1 MEKGVSPMK
10 VKAWWTLGIFLMVL
24 LLAGPATAAP
34 VGKVTQLVGNA
45 DLTSPAGKPR
55 VLKLGDP
62 VENGD
67 VLRTKSKARVG
78 ITFTDGNTLWLAE
91 KTRMKISR
99 YSTAERSNNYFDLF
113 RGKSRTVVTKLARG
127 SRMEVHTP
135 TAVCGVRGTIIIGLF
150 TNGESAFFLQ
160 GGAGYGYNK
169 SEPGKEVTIPPGSG
183 MVVTNEKAEPVVKPS
198 TAADVEQ
205 HLQDTSTGTVDT
217 SGTTG
222 TTDGGTALDVANPWT
237 PPLGTTTPTPTITDQ
252 TSDVSF
258 SMTVAQDGFAGLLEG
273 SYGLL
278 TRIGTVSYSGTG
290 PSGPAFTSLATPLT
304 GTLSND
310 ATYTGLIGGVTG
322 TYHGFFNSIT
332 NNAGVLG
339 ILAGNLDGTYSGGT
353 ITATGTLNYDTT
365 SYVAASAFQVF
376 SSIGVPTFATTKLS
390 GLFSYYAPVETGLAY
405 GYLTTSGGLFGLWG
419 FSGNG
424 GEYLNGG
431 GYTTWVSYYGYD
443 FTRSS
448 VGGPS
453 DVFMLG
459 LVTGTDDLAGHTTLT
474 GNDSIQYMDRN
485 YFGLMSVSYMGE
497 YIGENYEIAGTG
509 IYKLAPL
516 AFTGDWGGDGTN
528 PSATAVGAF
537 LYDGTGTQTIA
548 GSGKD
553 MYGLVGG
560 YSVPWSGGATM
571 YAMGSFSLSPD
582 SNTHYL
588 WLGDLTGNARSG
600 GVTDTYRKF
609 DGYMTGLWLPT
620 SGTNNGTVEGA
631 ARTLFQNVGYG
642 GGFYNGTIGIL
653 SSDSLSG
660 NSYGLYSPGEG
671 TLRGMWQASGM
682 LAPSYS
688 ETIANVSTL
697 AAGTGSIAS
706 NSRLAGKFDNGGSIY
721 AEVLGSLKFYL
732 VDAVY
737 RPWGIYKTALQS
749 KAGSYVRPAGA
760 TTWSARLGGE
770 GIFGSGATA
779 SGYWVSTING
789 TWNDTGEIRGQL
801 GFASGIA
808 DSFSMWMTQD
818 YVGILSG
825 PVYGVSDSSTSWVGE
840 SVGSYTG
847 TKLAFVAEENGSGKF
862 WDYDATNA
870 SFVSDGGI
878 PGLIGGTESLFNGA
892 GGVTPY
898 PSVQVYGIGGL
909 TKTGSLDYTTILAQ
923 FTGGIPDQAGY
934 RLSFSGLRTATDMV
948 SSFMSGV
955 YWNKISEGSYSIGFL
970 YSSSDGARSP
980 FTTHLYEELPSGG
993 YQMWFLGADARLQAY
1008 QIATVASA
1016 PGIDDW
1022 VSEGRNNYTV
1032 SAQGLTD
1039 GTITQKAY
1047 RNDFI
1052 KITNAAWSVGVR
1064 LAGGTY
1070 SIGDFTEFNGQS
1082 FTMTSSNAVGTVN
1095 TYDRVDFTSVDGGTG
1110 VFAASVAGAQVGLE
1124 AGWTSVNGAVAKGLF
1139 DPDTTTWRMAGA
1151 GFSME
1156 TGAFLDKINGLDEA
1170 GRTAFQKA
1178 TGIPTV
1184 VVGTADLAMTNN
1196 ASNPNITALNMN
1208 SVTFLASQSGSA
1220 PQIWATKS
1228 ISGSYSDT
1236 PLTGAGKSVTLGG
1249 GGLTADFTPVAWT
1262 GTNWGATVS
1271 GSGLLSGGSYTGT
1284 ITFKGGAAGTIT
1296 PGGGSAGTISGTGAG
1311 VAQAS
1316 GPF

>member
-1 MEKGVSPMK
+1 MK
-10 VKAWWTLGIFLMVL
+10 AKTWWILVVFLMAL
-24 LLAGPATAAP
+24 FIAGPVLAAP
-34 VGKVTQLVGNA
+34 VGKVTHLEGKA
-45 DLTSPAGKPR
+45 DLTAPGGKAQ

-62 VENGD
+62 INNGD
-67 VLRTKSKARVG
+67 ILRTKSKAKVG
-78 ITFTDGNTLWLAE
+78 IIFTDGNTLWLAE

-99 YSTAERSNNYFDLF
+99 YNTAEKSHNYFDLF
-113 RGKSRTVVTKLARG
+113 RGKSRTVVTKLSRG

-150 TNGESAFFLQ
+150 MNGESAFFLQ
-160 GGAGYGYNK
+160 GGAGYGYSK
-169 SEPGKEVTIPPGSG
+169 SEPGKEVAIPAGSG

-198 TAADVEQ
+198 TATDIEQ
-205 HLQDTSTGTVDT
+205 HMQDTSAGTGEGSGSTD
-217 SGTTG
+217 SAEGTT
-222 TTDGGTALDVANPWT
+222 LDVAIPWT
-237 PPLGTTTPTPTITDQ
+237 PSTGTETPPPVLIDESTDITFS
-252 TSDVSF
+252 TSVL
-258 SMTVAQDGFAGLLEG
+258 QDGFAGTLEG

-290 PSGPAFTSLATPLT
+290 PSGPAVTSLATPLT
-304 GTLSND
+304 GILSNG

-332 NNAGVLG
+332 NNGGALG
-339 ILAGNLDGTYSGGT
+339 ILAGKLDGTYSGGN
-353 ITATGTLNYDTT
+353 IAATGTLNYDTT
-365 SYVAASAFQVF
+365 SYVAASAFQGF
-376 SSIGVPTFATTKLS
+376 SGIAVPTFATTKLS
-390 GLFSYYAPVETGLAY
+390 GLFSYEAPVETGLAY
-405 GYLTTSGGLFGLWG
+405 GYLTSSGGLFGLWG

-424 GEYLNGG
+424 GEYVNDG
-431 GYTTWVSYYGYD
+431 GYTTWISYYGYD
-443 FTRSS
+443 FTKSS

-459 LVTGTDDLAGHTTLT
+459 LVTGTDDMAGHTTLT
-474 GNDSIQYMDRN
+474 GNDSIQYMDRD

-497 YIGENYEIAGTG
+497 YLGANYEIAGTG

-516 AFTGDWGGDGTN
+516 AFTGDWGGDGSHPG
-528 PSATAVGAF
+528 PSAIGAF
-537 LYDGTGTQTIA
+537 MYDNTGSQAIAGTGQN
-548 GSGKD
+548 

-560 YSVPWSGGATM
+560 FSLPWSGGTTM
-571 YAMGSFSLSPD
+571 YAMGSYTLSPNSLS
-582 SNTHYL
+582 HYL
-588 WLGDLTGNARSG
+588 WLSDLTGKARSG
-600 GVTDTYRKF
+600 GVTDAYRKF

-620 SGTNNGTVEGA
+620 SGTNNGTIEGS

-642 GGFYNGTIGIL
+642 GYYNGTIGIL

-660 NSYGLYSPGEG
+660 DYYGLYSPGAG
-671 TLRGMWQASGM
+671 TLQGMWQASGT

-688 ETIANVSTL
+688 ETITDATL
-697 AAGTGSIAS
+697 ATGSGTIQS
-706 NSRLAGKFDNGGSIY
+706 NTRLAGKFNNGGSIY
-721 AEVLGSLKFYL
+721 AEALGSLKFYL
-732 VDAVY
+732 VDTIY
-737 RPWGIYKTALQS
+737 RPWGIYKMALQS
-749 KAGSYVRPAGA
+749 NAGTYSRPAGA

-770 GIFGSGATA
+770 GIFGDGATA
-779 SGYWVSTING
+779 AGYWVATING

-801 GFASGIA
+801 GFVSGIA
-808 DSFSMWMTQD
+808 DSFSMWMTRD

-825 PVYGVSDSSTSWVGE
+825 QVYGVSDSSTSWVGE

-847 TKLAFVAEENGSGKF
+847 TKLAFMAEENGSGKF
-862 WDYDATNA
+862 WDYDSGTS
-870 SFVSDGGI
+870 SFVSSGGI

-898 PSVQVYGIGGL
+898 PSVQLYGVGGL
-909 TKTGSLDYTTILAQ
+909 TKTGGLDYTTILGQ
-923 FTGGIPDQAGY
+923 FSGGIPDQAGY
-934 RLSFSGLRTATDMV
+934 RLSFAGIRTATDTV
-948 SSFMSGV
+948 SSFLGGV
-955 YWNKISEGSYSIGFL
+955 YWNKINEGSYSIGFL
-970 YSSSDGARSP
+970 YSSSDGARSS
-980 FTTHLYEELPSGG
+980 FTTHLYEDLPSGG
-993 YQMWFLGADARLQAY
+993 YQMWFLGADSRLQAY

-1047 RNDFI
+1047 RNDFV
-1052 KITNAAWSVGVR
+1052 KITNEAWSVGVR

-1070 SIGDFTEFNGQS
+1070 DIGSFTEFNGQS
-1082 FTMTSSNAVGTVN
+1082 FTMTSSNALGTVN
-1095 TYDRVDFTSVDGGTG
+1095 TYDRVDFTSVDDTG
-1110 VFAASVAGAQVGLE
+1110 VFAATVAGAQVGLE

-1139 DPDTTTWRMAGA
+1139 DPDTSTWRMAGA

-1208 SVTFLASQSGSA
+1208 NVTFLASQSGSA
-1220 PQIWATKS
+1220 PQIWATQN
-1228 ISGSYSDT
+1228 ISGSYSNT
-1236 PLTGAGKSVTLGG
+1236 PLTGVGKSVTLGG

-1262 GTNWGATVS
+1262 GTYWGATVS

-1284 ITFKGGAAGTIT
+1284 ITFKGGAAGTHT
-1296 PGGGSAGTISGTGAG
+1296 VGAGAGTLSGTGAG
-1311 VAQAS
+1311 TAQAS

>member
-1 MEKGVSPMK
+1 MK
-10 VKAWWTLGIFLMVL
+10 AKAWWTLGVFLMVL
-24 LLAGPATAAP
+24 LLAGPALAAP
-34 VGKVTQLVGNA
+34 VGKVTHLEGKA
-45 DLTSPAGKPR
+45 DLTGPAGKSR

-67 VLRTKSKARVG
+67 ILRTKSKARVG
-78 ITFTDGNTLWLAE
+78 VTFTDGNTLWLAE
-91 KTRMKISR
+91 KTRMKINR
-99 YSTAERSNNYFDLF
+99 YSTAERSHSYFDLF

-150 TNGESAFFLQ
+150 MNGESAFFLQ

-169 SEPGKEVTIPPGSG
+169 SEPGKEVTIPAGSG
-183 MVVTNEKAEPVVKPS
+183 MVVANEKAQPVVKPS
-198 TAADVEQ
+198 TAADIEM
-205 HLQDTSTGTVDT
+205 HMQDTSAGTGDT

-222 TTDGGTALDVANPWT
+222 TTDGGTALDVAIPWT
-237 PPLGTTTPTPTITDQ
+237 PPLGTTTPTPTITDE
-252 TSDVSF
+252 TTDVSF
-258 SMTVAQDGFAGLLEG
+258 SMMVAQDGFAGTLEG

-278 TRIGTVSYSGTG
+278 TRIGTIGYSGTG
-290 PSGPAFTSLATPLT
+290 PSGPAVTSLATPLT
-304 GTLSND
+304 GTLSNG

-332 NNAGVLG
+332 NNGGALG
-339 ILAGNLDGTYSGGT
+339 ILAGKLDGTYSGGT

-365 SYVAASAFQVF
+365 SYAAASAFQGF
-376 SSIGVPTFATTKLS
+376 SSVAVPTFATTKLS
-390 GLFSYYAPVETGLAY
+390 SLFSYYAPVETGLAY
-405 GYLTTSGGLFGLWG
+405 GYLTSSGGLFGLWG
-419 FSGNG
+419 FSGSS
-424 GEYLNGG
+424 GEYINDG
-431 GYTTWVSYYGYD
+431 GYTTWISYYGYD

-459 LVTGTDDLAGHTTLT
+459 LVNGTDDMAGHTTLT
-474 GNDSIQYMDRN
+474 GNDSIQYMDRD
-485 YFGLMSVSYMGE
+485 YMGLMSVSYMGE
-497 YIGENYEIAGTG
+497 YIGATYEIAGTG

-516 AFTGDWGGDGTN
+516 AFTGDWGGDGSH
-528 PSATAVGAF
+528 PGASAVGAF
-537 LYDGTGTQTIA
+537 MYDNA
-548 GSGKD
+548 GSQAFAGTGKD

-560 YSVPWSGGATM
+560 FSLPWFGSTM
-571 YAMGSFSLSPD
+571 YAMGSYTLSPNSLS
-582 SNTHYL
+582 HYL
-588 WLGDLTGNARSG
+588 WLSDLTGKARSG
-600 GVTDTYRKF
+600 GVTDAYRKF

-620 SGTNNGTVEGA
+620 SGTNNGTIEGS

-642 GGFYNGTIGIL
+642 GYYNGTIGIL

-660 NSYGLYSPGEG
+660 DSYGLYSPSAG
-671 TLRGMWQASGM
+671 TLQGMWQASGT

-688 ETIANVSTL
+688 ETITDATL
-697 AAGTGSIAS
+697 ATGTGTIQS
-706 NSRLAGKFDNGGSIY
+706 NSRLAGKFNNGGSIY
-721 AEVLGSLKFYL
+721 AEAMGSLKFYL
-732 VDAVY
+732 VDTVY
-737 RPWGIYKTALQS
+737 RPWGIYKMTLQS
-749 KAGSYVRPAGA
+749 NAGTYSRPAGA

-770 GIFGSGATA
+770 GIFGDGATA
-779 SGYWVSTING
+779 AGYWVGTMNG

-801 GFASGIA
+801 GFVSGIA
-808 DSFSMWMTQD
+808 DSFSMWMTRD
-818 YVGILSG
+818 YVGVLSG
-825 PVYGVSDSSTSWVGE
+825 QVYGVSDSSTSWVGE

-847 TKLAFVAEENGSGKF
+847 TKLAFVSEENGSGMF
-862 WDYDATNA
+862 WDYDVSNA
-870 SFVSDGGI
+870 RFVSDGGI

-909 TKTGSLDYTTILAQ
+909 TKSTSLDQSAILAQ

-948 SSFMSGV
+948 SSFLSGV
-955 YWNKISEGSYSIGFL
+955 YWNKISEGLYSIGFL

-1022 VSEGRNNYTV
+1022 ASEGRDNYAV
-1032 SAQGLTD
+1032 SAQGLTE
-1039 GTITQKAY
+1039 GTITQYAY
-1047 RNDFI
+1047 RNEYV
-1052 KITNAAWSVGVR
+1052 KITNASWSVGVR

-1070 SIGDFTEFNGQS
+1070 DIGDFAQFNGQA
-1082 FTMTSSNAVGTVN
+1082 FTMSSSNAAGTVN
-1095 TYDRVDFTSVDGGTG
+1095 AYDRVDFTSVDGSTG
-1110 VFAASVAGAQVGLE
+1110 VFTATVAGAQVGLQ
-1124 AGWTSVNGAVAKGLF
+1124 AGWTSVNAAVAKGLF

-1208 SVTFLASQSGSA
+1208 NVTFLASQSGSV
-1220 PQIWATKS
+1220 PQIWATKN
-1228 ISGSYSDT
+1228 ISGSYTDAPALST
-1236 PLTGAGKSVTLGG
+1236 AVSLSGGAIS
-1249 GGLTADFTPVAWT
+1249 ASFTPVYWS
-1262 GTNWGATVS
+1262 GSNWGATVS
-1271 GSGLLSGGSYTGT
+1271 GEGTLSGGSYTGGVSFT
-1284 ITFKGGAAGTIT
+1284 GGAAGTIT
-1296 PGGGSAGTISGTGAG
+1296 PGGGTAGTISGTGAG
-1311 VAQAS
+1311 TAQAA

>member
-1 MEKGVSPMK
+1 MK
-10 VKAWWTLGIFLMVL
+10 AKAWWTLGFFLMVL
-24 LLAGPATAAP
+24 FLAGPASAAP
-34 VGKVTQLVGNA
+34 VGKVTHLVGVA

-67 VLRTKSKARVG
+67 ILRTKRKAKVG

-99 YSTAERSNNYFDLF
+99 YSTAERSHSYFDLF

-183 MVVTNEKAEPVVKPS
+183 MVVANEKAEPVVKPS

-205 HLQDTSTGTVDT
+205 HMQDTSMGTGET

-222 TTDGGTALDVANPWT
+222 TTDGGSTLDVAIPWT
-237 PPLGTTTPTPTITDQ
+237 PPLDTSTPPPTITDE
-252 TSDVSF
+252 TTDVTF
-258 SMTVAQDGFAGLLEG
+258 SMMVAQNGFAGTLEG

-278 TRIGTVSYSGTG
+278 TRIGTISYSGTG
-290 PSGPAFTSLATPLT
+290 PSGPAVTSLATPLT
-304 GTLSND
+304 GTLSNG

-322 TYHGFFNSIT
+322 TYHGFFNSII
-332 NNAGVLG
+332 NNAGALG
-339 ILAGNLDGTYSGGT
+339 ILAGKLDGTYSGGT

-365 SYVAASAFQVF
+365 NYVAASAFQGF
-376 SSIGVPTFATTKLS
+376 SGIAVPTFATTKLS

-405 GYLTTSGGLFGLWG
+405 GYITTSGGLFGLWG

-424 GEYLNGG
+424 GEYINDG
-431 GYTTWVSYYGYD
+431 GYTTWISYYGYD
-443 FTRSS
+443 FTKSS
-448 VGGPS
+448 VGGPA

-459 LVTGTDDLAGHTTLT
+459 LVNGTDDMAGHTTLT
-474 GNDSIQYMDRN
+474 GNDSIQYMDRD
-485 YFGLMSVSYMGE
+485 YMGLMSVSYMGE
-497 YIGENYEIAGTG
+497 YLGANYEIAGTG

-516 AFTGDWGGDGTN
+516 AFTGDWGGDGTH
-528 PSATAVGAF
+528 PSASAVGAF
-537 LYDGTGTQTIA
+537 LYDNSGTLA
-548 GSGKD
+548 GNEQV

-560 YSVPWSGGATM
+560 YSVPWSGATTM
-571 YAMGSFSLSPD
+571 YAMGSFTLSP
-582 SNTHYL
+582 SSYTHYL
-588 WLGDLTGNARSG
+588 WLSDLTGNARSG

-620 SGTNNGTVEGA
+620 SGTNNGTIEGI

-642 GGFYNGTIGIL
+642 GGVYNGTIGIL

-660 NSYGLYSPGEG
+660 NYYGLYSPSAG
-671 TLRGMWQASGM
+671 TLQGMWQASDM

-688 ETIANVSTL
+688 ETITNETSL
-697 AAGTGSIAS
+697 ATGAGSIAS
-706 NSRLAGKFDNGGSIY
+706 NSRLAGKFNNGGSIY
-721 AEVLGSLKFYL
+721 AEAVGSLKFYL
-732 VDAVY
+732 VGGVY
-737 RPWGIYKTALQS
+737 RPWGIYKMTLQS
-749 KAGSYVRPAGA
+749 KAYAYDRPAGA

-770 GIFGSGATA
+770 GGFGSGATA
-779 SGYWVSTING
+779 SGYWLATING

-801 GFASGIA
+801 GFVSGIA
-808 DSFSMWMTQD
+808 DSFSMWMTRD
-818 YVGILSG
+818 YIGVLSG
-825 PVYGVSDSSTSWVGE
+825 QVFGVSDSSTSWVGE

-847 TKLAFVAEENGSGKF
+847 TKLAFVAEENGAGKF
-862 WDYDATNA
+862 WDYTAG
-870 SFVSDGGI
+870 SYSLILDGTFT
-878 PGLIGGTESLFNGA
+878 GLLGGVDSLFSGA
-892 GGVTPY
+892 SGVTPY
-898 PSVQVYGIGGL
+898 PSVNVSGL
-909 TKTGSLDYTTILAQ
+909 GSFTKTGSLDYTTILSQ

-934 RLSFSGLRTATDMV
+934 RLSFTGLRTASETA
-948 SSFMSGV
+948 SSFLSGI
-955 YWNKISEGSYSIGFL
+955 YWNKIDEGTYGIGFL
-970 YSSSDGARSP
+970 YSSSEGSRSS
-980 FTTHLYEELPSGG
+980 FTTHLYEDLPSG
-993 YQMWFLGADARLQAY
+993 YQMWLLGADARLQAY

-1022 VSEGRNNYTV
+1022 VTEARNDYLV

-1047 RNDFI
+1047 RNEYVR
-1052 KITNAAWSVGVR
+1052 ITDASWGVGVR
-1064 LAGGTY
+1064 LAGGYYDLGGLADIT
-1070 SIGDFTEFNGQS
+1070 GFEGQS
-1082 FTMTSSNAVGTVN
+1082 FTTTSSNAAGTVN

-1110 VFAASVAGAQVGLE
+1110 VFAASVAGARVELE
-1124 AGWTSVNGAVAKGLF
+1124 GGRTEVTGAVAKGLF
-1139 DPDTTTWRMAGA
+1139 DPVATTWRMAGA

-1156 TGAFLDKINGLDEA
+1156 TGTFLDKINGLDEA
-1170 GRTAFQKA
+1170 GLTAFQKA
-1178 TGIPTV
+1178 TGIPSV

-1208 SVTFLASQSGSA
+1208 NVTFLASQSGSA

-1236 PLTGAGKSVTLGG
+1236 PLLGVGKSVTLGG

-1271 GSGLLSGGSYTGT
+1271 GSGLLSNGSYNGT
-1284 ITFKGGAAGTIT
+1284 ITFTGGAAGTIT
-1296 PGGGSAGTISGTGAG
+1296 PGGGTAGTISGTGAG
-1311 VAQAS
+1311 TAQAA

>member
-1 MEKGVSPMK
+1 MK
-10 VKAWWTLGIFLMVL
+10 AKAWWTLGIFLTVL
-24 LLAGPATAAP
+24 LLAGPAPAAP
-34 VGKVTQLVGNA
+34 VGKVTHLVGKA

-55 VLKLGDP
+55 ALKLGDP

-67 VLRTKSKARVG
+67 ILRTKSKARVG
-78 ITFTDGNTLWLAE
+78 VTFMDGNTLWLAE

-99 YSTAERSNNYFDLF
+99 YSTAEQSHNYFDLI

-150 TNGESAFFLQ
+150 MNGESAFFLQ

-169 SEPGKEVTIPPGSG
+169 SEPGKEVSIPPGSG
-183 MVVTNEKAEPVVKPS
+183 MVVTNEKAEPVVKPT
-198 TAADVEQ
+198 TAADIEM
-205 HLQDTSTGTVDT
+205 HMQDTSPGTGEP

-222 TTDGGTALDVANPWT
+222 TTDGGSTLDVAIPWT
-237 PPLGTTTPTPTITDQ
+237 PPLGTTTPTPTITDE
-252 TSDVSF
+252 TTDVTF
-258 SMTVAQDGFAGLLEG
+258 SLSILQDGFAGTLEG
-273 SYGLL
+273 GYGLL

-290 PSGPAFTSLATPLT
+290 PSGPGVTSLATPLT
-304 GTLSND
+304 GTLSNG

-322 TYHGFFNSIT
+322 TYHGFFNSIV
-332 NNAGVLG
+332 NNSGALG
-339 ILAGNLDGTYSGGT
+339 ILAGKLDGTYSGGT

-365 SYVAASAFQVF
+365 SYAAASAFQGF
-376 SSIGVPTFATTKLS
+376 SGIAVPTFATTKLNS
-390 GLFSYYAPVETGLAY
+390 LFSYYAPVETGLAY
-405 GYLTTSGGLFGLWG
+405 GYLTSSGGLFGLWG
-419 FSGNG
+419 FSGSS
-424 GEYLNGG
+424 GEYLNDG
-431 GYTTWVSYYGYD
+431 GYTTWISYYGYD
-443 FTRSS
+443 FTKSS

-459 LVTGTDDLAGHTTLT
+459 LVNGTDDMAGHTTLT
-474 GNDSIQYMDRN
+474 GNDSIQYMDRD
-485 YFGLMSVSYMGE
+485 YMGLMSVSYMGE
-497 YIGENYEIAGTG
+497 YIGANYEIAGTG

-516 AFTGDWGGDGTN
+516 AFTGDWGGDGSH
-528 PSATAVGAF
+528 PGASAVGEF

-548 GSGKD
+548 GTGKD

-560 YSVPWSGGATM
+560 FSLPWSGSATM
-571 YAMGSFSLSPD
+571 YAMGSFTLSPS

-588 WLGDLTGNARSG
+588 WFSDLTGSARSG
-600 GVTDTYRKF
+600 GVTDAYRKF

-620 SGTNNGTVEGA
+620 SGTSNGTIEGS

-642 GGFYNGTIGIL
+642 GYYNGTIGIL

-660 NSYGLYSPGEG
+660 NSYGLYSGEG
-671 TLRGMWQASGM
+671 SLQGMWQASGT

-688 ETIANVSTL
+688 ETITDATL
-697 AAGTGSIAS
+697 AADTGTIQS
-706 NSRLAGKFDNGGSIY
+706 NSRLAGKFNNGGSIS
-721 AEVLGSLKFYL
+721 AEVLGSLKYYK
-732 VDAVY
+732 VDGEY
-737 RPWGIYKTALQS
+737 RPWGIYKMALQS
-749 KAGSYVRPAGA
+749 KAVAYVRPGGA

-779 SGYWVSTING
+779 AGYWVSTING

-801 GFASGIA
+801 GFVSGIA
-808 DSFSMWMTQD
+808 DSFSMWMTRD
-818 YVGILSG
+818 YVGVLSG
-825 PVYGVSDSSTSWVGE
+825 QVYGVSDSATSWVGE

-847 TKLAFVAEENGSGKF
+847 TKLAFVSEENGSGMF
-862 WDYDATNA
+862 WDYDVSNA
-870 SFVSDGGI
+870 RFLSDGGI

-909 TKTGSLDYTTILAQ
+909 TKSTGLTQSAILAQ

-934 RLSFSGLRTATDMV
+934 RLSFTGLRTAVDTV
-948 SSFMSGV
+948 PSFLSGV
-955 YWNKISEGSYSIGFL
+955 YWNKVSEGLYSIGFL
-970 YSSSDGARSP
+970 YSSSEGARSS

-1016 PGIDDW
+1016 PAIDDW
-1022 VSEGRNNYTV
+1022 APEGRDNYPV
-1032 SAQGLTD
+1032 SAEGLTE
-1039 GTITQKAY
+1039 GTITQNAY
-1047 RNDFI
+1047 RNEYV
-1052 KITNAAWSVGVR
+1052 KITNASWSVGVR
-1064 LAGGTY
+1064 LAAGDY
-1070 SIGDFTEFNGQS
+1070 SSPDITGFVGQS
-1082 FTMTSSNAVGTVN
+1082 FTMASSNAAGTVN
-1095 TYDRVDFTSVDGGTG
+1095 TYDRVDFISVDGGTG
-1110 VFAASVAGAQVGLE
+1110 VFTATVAGAQVGLQ

-1139 DPDTTTWRMAGA
+1139 DPLGTTWRMAGA

-1170 GRTAFQKA
+1170 GRAAFQKA

-1220 PQIWATKS
+1220 PQIWATKN

-1236 PLTGAGKSVTLGG
+1236 PLLGAGKSVTLGG

-1262 GTNWGATVS
+1262 GANWGATVS

-1284 ITFKGGAAGTIT
+1284 ISFQGGAAGTIT
-1296 PGGGSAGTISGTGAG
+1296 PGGGTAGTISGTGAG
-1311 VAQAS
+1311 TAQAA